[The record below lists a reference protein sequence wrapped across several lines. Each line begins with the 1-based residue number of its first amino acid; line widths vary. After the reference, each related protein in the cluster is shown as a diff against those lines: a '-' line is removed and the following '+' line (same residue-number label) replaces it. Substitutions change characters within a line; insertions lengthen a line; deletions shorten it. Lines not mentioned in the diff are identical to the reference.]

1 MKKRFVGT
9 LLVLSL
15 SIFSLT
21 ACGDKTEPT
30 SQTTK
35 NETTTAETT
44 TQETTTEET
53 TTEETTAAASNL
65 TRSEERRVGKECRL

>member
-21 ACGDKTEPT
+21 ACGDKREQT
-30 SQTTK
+30 SQTRK
-35 NETTTAETT
+35 N
-44 TQETTTEET
+44 Q
-53 TTEETTAAASNL
+53 
-65 TRSEERRVGKECRL
+65 

>member
-30 SQTTK
+30 DRNS
-35 NETTTAETT
+35 
-44 TQETTTEET
+44 
-53 TTEETTAAASNL
+53 
-65 TRSEERRVGKECRL
+65 RF